1 MKTDRTKKPGVF
13 SYISLGDVHL
23 GHRLTPATHVIR
35 NLQRLITDDL
45 LKKLDMI
52 IITGDLFDRQLN
64 NGDEDVN
71 AINRWITILLYK
83 CAAYDVHLYIVEG
96 TPSHDRKQSQFF
108 IEQKVNANIPVDL
121 HYAKELEIIY
131 NERFGAHFLFIPDK
145 WHPSTA
151 VTLGQVEA
159 KMKELGIKQVDFA
172 IMHGAFT
179 YQLPSIVEE
188 PTHDQFAY
196 LALVKHQI
204 LIGHVHNMTVYED
217 KIYAAGSFDR
227 ICHADEIPKGMFHFE
242 VRKDDSFTATFVENK
257 WARRYVTWE
266 VHGLDTKELNYLIK
280 DRIATLPKG
289 SSIRLRCESG
299 DVANGDLDSYRR
311 EYQAYDWQ
319 ITVEKA
325 TTKKNTVMESIRN
338 FDMSQFVPITKDN
351 ILELLLYELELQGHS
366 ETTVE
371 RCAMRFKE
379 LVKG

>member
-1 MKTDRTKKPGVF
+1 MPGVF
-13 SYISLGDVHL
+13 TYISLGDVHL
-23 GHRLTPATHVIR
+23 GHRLTPATHIIK

-64 NGDEDVN
+64 NGDDDVN

-108 IEQKVNANIPVDL
+108 IEQKVNANIPVEL
-121 HYAKELEIIY
+121 HYAKELEILY
-131 NERFGAHFLFIPDK
+131 NERFDAHFLFVPDK
-145 WHPSTA
+145 WHPSTS
-151 VTLGQVEA
+151 VTLGQVKA
-159 KMKELGIKQVDFA
+159 KMKEMGITQVDFA
-172 IMHGAFT
+172 VMHGAFS

-188 PTHDQFAY
+188 PTHDEQEY

-204 LIGHVHNMTVYED
+204 LIGHVHNMTVNER
-217 KIYAAGSFDR
+217 IYAAGSFDR

-242 VRKDDSFTATFVENK
+242 VRKDDTFTATFIENK
-257 WARRYVTWE
+257 GAKKYVTWE
-266 VHGLDTKELNYLIK
+266 VHGLDTKELNFQIKERIK
-280 DRIATLPKG
+280 DLPRG
-289 SSIRLRCESG
+289 SSIRLRCDPG
-299 DVANGDLDSYRR
+299 DVANGDIDSYRR
-311 EYQAYDWQ
+311 EYQAFDWQ

-325 TTKKNTVMESIRN
+325 TAKKNTVMESMRN
-338 FDMSQFVPITKDN
+338 FDMSEFVPITKDN
-351 ILELLLYELELQGHS
+351 ILELLLYELENQGHS

>member
-1 MKTDRTKKPGVF
+1 MKTDRTKTPGVF
-13 SYISLGDVHL
+13 KYISLGDVHL
-23 GHRLTPATHVIR
+23 GHRLTPASHIIK

-45 LKKLDMI
+45 LKTLDMV

-64 NGDEDVN
+64 NGDDDVN

-108 IEQKVNANIPVDL
+108 IEQKVNANIPVEL
-121 HYAKELEIIY
+121 HYAKELEILY
-131 NERFGAHFLFIPDK
+131 NERFDAHFLFVPDK
-145 WHPSTA
+145 WHPSTS
-151 VTLGQVEA
+151 VTLGQVKA
-159 KMKELGIKQVDFA
+159 KMKEMGITQVDFA
-172 IMHGAFT
+172 VMHGAFS

-188 PTHDQFAY
+188 PTHDEQEY

-204 LIGHVHNMTVYED
+204 LIGHVHNMTVNER
-217 KIYAAGSFDR
+217 IYAAGSFDR

-242 VRKDDSFTATFVENK
+242 VRKDDTFTATFIENRGAK
-257 WARRYVTWE
+257 KYVTWE
-266 VHGLDTKELNYLIK
+266 VHGLDTKELNFQIKERIK
-280 DRIATLPKG
+280 DLPRG
-289 SSIRLRCESG
+289 SSIRLRCDPG
-299 DVANGDLDSYRR
+299 DVANGDIDSYRR
-311 EYQAYDWQ
+311 EYQAFDWQ

-325 TTKKNTVMESIRN
+325 TAKKNTVMESMRN
-338 FDMSQFVPITKDN
+338 FDMSEFVPITKDN
-351 ILELLLYELELQGHS
+351 ILELLLYELEIQGHS

>member
-1 MKTDRTKKPGVF
+1 MKTDRTKTPGVF
-13 SYISLGDVHL
+13 KYISLGDVHL
-23 GHRLTPATHVIR
+23 GHRLTPASHIIK

-45 LKKLDMI
+45 LKTLDMV

-64 NGDEDVN
+64 NGDDDVN

-108 IEQKVNANIPVDL
+108 IEQKVNANIPVEL
-121 HYAKELEIIY
+121 HYAKELEILY
-131 NERFGAHFLFIPDK
+131 NERFDAHFLFVPDK
-145 WHPSTA
+145 WHPSTS
-151 VTLGQVEA
+151 VTLGQVKA
-159 KMKELGIKQVDFA
+159 KMKEMGITQVDFA
-172 IMHGAFT
+172 VMHGAFS

-188 PTHDQFAY
+188 PTHDEQEY

-204 LIGHVHNMTVYED
+204 LIGHVHNMTVNER
-217 KIYAAGSFDR
+217 IYAAGSFDR

-242 VRKDDSFTATFVENK
+242 VRKDDTFTATFIENRGAK
-257 WARRYVTWE
+257 KYVTWE
-266 VHGLDTKELNYLIK
+266 VHGLDTKELNFQIKERIK
-280 DRIATLPKG
+280 DLPRG
-289 SSIRLRCESG
+289 SSIRLRCDPG
-299 DVANGDLDSYRR
+299 DVANGDIDSYRR
-311 EYQAYDWQ
+311 EYQAFDWQ

-325 TTKKNTVMESIRN
+325 TAKKNTVMESMRN
-338 FDMSQFVPITKDN
+338 FDMSEFVPITKDN
-351 ILELLLYELELQGHS
+351 ILELLLYELENQGHS